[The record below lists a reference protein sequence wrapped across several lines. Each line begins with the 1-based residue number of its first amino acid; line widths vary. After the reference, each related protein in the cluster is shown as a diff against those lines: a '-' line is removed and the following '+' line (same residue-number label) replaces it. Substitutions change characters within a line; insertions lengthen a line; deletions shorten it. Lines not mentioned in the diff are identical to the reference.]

1 MGENLFELNKRENGE
16 NQIFQVEITQYQFW
30 YKLGQRNQVADGQ
43 RTGAKSRFLE
53 SLGCY

>member
-1 MGENLFELNKRENGE
+1 MGENLSELNKRENGE